1 MMPTVPIHSL
11 NLKGQIHVDISLH
24 LKQNYQEPALG
35 EFFSLRIANL
45 SNTSPENMLLK
56 HRALICL
63 KIDLI
68 DVAGKETCY
77 LMLTLSMPMCMH
89 YLHCQSQRRNNI

>member
-1 MMPTVPIHSL
+1 MAQLLKAAKYCTVCMMPTVPIHSL

-35 EFFSLRIANL
+35 EFFSLRIVNL
-45 SNTSPENMLLK
+45 LNIPPENMLQK
-56 HRALICL
+56 HRALIPL

-68 DVAGKETCY
+68 EIAGK
-77 LMLTLSMPMCMH
+77 
-89 YLHCQSQRRNNI
+89 